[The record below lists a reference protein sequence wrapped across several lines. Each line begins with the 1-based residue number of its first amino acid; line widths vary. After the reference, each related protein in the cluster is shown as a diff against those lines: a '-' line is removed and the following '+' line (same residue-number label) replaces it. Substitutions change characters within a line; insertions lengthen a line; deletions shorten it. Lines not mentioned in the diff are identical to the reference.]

1 MSLSECTSR
10 ICFGCEPLG
19 GTDWGD
25 YSIEEVERAVDE
37 AVKLGVNFFD
47 TAAVY
52 GLGLSEQRLSS
63 VLAEKRHDLLIATKG
78 GLAWSSEG
86 CCRASVVRDST
97 PYNLSKNVERSLK
110 NLRLERLP
118 LFYVHWPDKNT
129 NFQSTF
135 EHLNRLKSDGLIDK
149 IGVSN
154 FSLDELVE
162 ATQFIEIDVVQI
174 PANILDMTALDA
186 VRQFCSNRAI
196 DIVTY
201 NSLASGLLTG
211 KYQRNSVFPDNDR
224 RSRLPEF
231 TGAKFHQNLE
241 TIAGLAKEAA
251 ASGLSLP
258 QYSVCKLQDSPGVRS
273 TIIGVK
279 TVDQI
284 REFIFR

>member
-37 AVKLGVNFFD
+37 AVELGVNFFD

-52 GLGLSEQRLSS
+52 GLGLSEQRLSN
-63 VLAEKRHDLLIATKG
+63 VLGEKRHDLFIATKG
-78 GLAWSSEG
+78 GLTWSVEG
-86 CCRASVVRDST
+86 SSRASVVCDSS
-97 PYNLSKNVERSLK
+97 PYNLSRNVEQSLK
-110 NLRLERLP
+110 NLKLERLP
-118 LFYVHWPDKNT
+118 LFYIHWPDRNT
-129 NFQSTF
+129 KFQKTF
-135 EHLNRLKSDGLIDK
+135 EHLNRLRSDGFIDK

-154 FSLDELVE
+154 FSLAELME
-162 ATQFIEIDVVQI
+162 ATQFIEIDVIQI
-174 PANILDMTALDA
+174 PANILDMTALEA
-186 VRQFCSNRAI
+186 VRQFCSDRAI

-211 KYQRNSVFPDNDR
+211 KYQTDSVFPENDR
-224 RSRLPEF
+224 RARLPEF

-241 TIAGLAKEAA
+241 IIADLAKEAA

-258 QYSVCKLQDSPGVRS
+258 QYSVRKLQDSLGVRS
-273 TIIGVK
+273 TIVGVK